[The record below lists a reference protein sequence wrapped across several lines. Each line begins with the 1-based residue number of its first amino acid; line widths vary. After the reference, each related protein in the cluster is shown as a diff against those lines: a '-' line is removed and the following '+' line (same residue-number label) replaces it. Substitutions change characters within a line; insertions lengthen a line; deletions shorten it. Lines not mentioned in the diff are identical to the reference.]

1 MKTFAQKFDCMK
13 EETGMAKQWWKESV
27 VYQIYPR
34 SFNDS
39 NGDGIGD
46 IKGITEKLDY
56 LKELG
61 IDVVWLSP
69 VYKSPNDDNGYDIS
83 DYRKIM
89 DEFGTM
95 EDWEEMLAGMHQR
108 GIRLVMDLVVNHS
121 SDEHA
126 WFTEARKSK
135 DNPYR
140 DYYIWREGKEGQPPN
155 NWGSF
160 FGGSAWEYDEESEEY
175 FLHLFSKKQPDL
187 NWENEKLREEVY
199 DLMKFWLDK
208 GADGFR
214 MDVINLISKTPG
226 FPDAEVTSDS
236 AYQWGGDYFVNGPK
250 FMDYMNEMNE
260 KVLSKYDAMTVG
272 EMPMATPEDGKRYTN
287 EESGIVNMLFQFEHM
302 DVTSGPGGKWD
313 QQPWK
318 LTDLKHIISKWQTEL
333 HGTGWNSLYMENH
346 DQPRSVSVF
355 GDDQQYRVESAKM
368 LAAWLHFL
376 QGTPYIYQGQELGM
390 TNVYFDSIEDY
401 EDIETLNM
409 YQEEVG
415 ERGAKPEDVL
425 KAIHKKG
432 RDNARTPMQW
442 NDQQN
447 AGFTSGIPWLKVN
460 DNYPEVNAQKALS
473 DENSIFYFYKN
484 LIRLRKELPVMIHG
498 DYQLLLEEN
507 ENLYVYTRS
516 FDGTTLLV
524 AANFSKET
532 CELKLPEILN
542 GGKLL
547 VHNYSDVANQLH
559 NESSM
564 RPYEVKVYM
573 L

>member
-1 MKTFAQKFDCMK
+1 MAQ
-13 EETGMAKQWWKESV
+13 QWWKESV

-69 VYKSPNDDNGYDIS
+69 VYQSPNDDNGYDIS
-83 DYRKIM
+83 DYRNIM

-95 EDWEEMLAGMHQR
+95 EDWNEMLEEMHNR

-121 SDEHA
+121 SDEHK
-126 WFTEARKSK
+126 WFSEARKSK

-140 DYYIWREGKEGQPPN
+140 DYYIWREGKGDQPPN

-160 FGGSAWEYDEESEEY
+160 FGGSAWQYDEESEEY

-208 GADGFR
+208 GVDGFR

-226 FPDAEVTSDS
+226 LPDAEVTADS
-236 AYQWGGDYFVNGPK
+236 PYQWGGEHFVNGPK
-250 FMDYMNEMNE
+250 FIDYMDEMNE
-260 KVLSKYDAMTVG
+260 KVLKKFDAMTVG

-287 EESGIVNMLFQFEHM
+287 EDTGIVNMLFQFEHM

-318 LTDLKHIISKWQTEL
+318 LTDLKRIISKWQTEL
-333 HGTGWNSLYMENH
+333 HGNGWNSLYMENH

-355 GDDQQYRVESAKM
+355 GDDQEYRVTSAKM

-390 TNVYFDSIEDY
+390 TNVYFNSIEEY

-409 YQEEVG
+409 YKEEVIEKG
-415 ERGAKPEDVL
+415 ETPEKVL
-425 KAIHKKG
+425 EAIHKKG

-442 NDQQN
+442 TEEEN
-447 AGFTSGIPWLKVN
+447 AGFTTGNPWLKVN
-460 DNYPEVNAQKALS
+460 DNYHEINARKALS
-473 DENSIFYFYKN
+473 NEDSTFYFYKN

-498 DYQLLLEEN
+498 DYQLHLEED

-516 FDGTTLLV
+516 YNGRSLLL

-532 CELKLPEILN
+532 CEMKLPHTLS
-542 GGKLL
+542 GGELL
-547 VHNYSDVANQLH
+547 VHNYQDVSQHLQ
-559 NESSM
+559 NESIM
-564 RPYEVKVYM
+564 RPYEVKAY
-573 L
+573 LL

>member
-1 MKTFAQKFDCMK
+1 MAQ
-13 EETGMAKQWWKESV
+13 QWWKESV

-46 IKGITEKLDY
+46 IRGITEKLDY
-56 LKELG
+56 LNELG

-83 DYRKIM
+83 DYRNIM

-95 EDWEEMLAGMHQR
+95 EDWEEMLEGMHQR

-135 DNPYR
+135 DNPFR
-140 DYYIWREGKEGQPPN
+140 DYYIWREGREDQPPN

-187 NWENEKLREEVY
+187 NWENEKLRDEVY

-208 GADGFR
+208 GVDGFR

-226 FPDAEVTSDS
+226 LPGAEVTDD
-236 AYQWGGDYFVNGPK
+236 APYQWGGDYFVNGPK
-250 FMDYMNEMNE
+250 FVEYMNEMNE
-260 KVLSKYDAMTVG
+260 KVLSKYNAMTVG
-272 EMPMATPEDGKRYTN
+272 EMPMATPEDGKNYTN
-287 EESGIVNMLFQFEHM
+287 EDSGIVNMLFQFEHM

-318 LTDLKHIISKWQTEL
+318 LTDLKRIISKWQTEL

-355 GDDQQYRVESAKM
+355 GDDQEYRVESAKM

-390 TNVYFDSIEDY
+390 TNVYFDDIKDY

-409 YQEEVG
+409 YTEEVV
-415 ERGAKPEDVL
+415 EKGANPEEVL
-425 KAIHKKG
+425 DAIHKKG

-442 NDQQN
+442 TDESN
-447 AGFTSGIPWLKVN
+447 AGFTTGTPWLKVN
-460 DNYPEVNAQKALS
+460 GNYHEINARKALS
-473 DENSIFYFYKN
+473 DEDSIFYFYKN
-484 LIRLRKELPVMIHG
+484 LIRLRKELPALIHG
-498 DYQLLLEEN
+498 NYQLLLEED

-516 FDGTTLLV
+516 YQGTTLFI

-532 CELKLPEILN
+532 CKLNLPETLK

-547 VHNYSDVANQLH
+547 VHNYHDVANQLLI
-559 NESSM
+559 ESNM